1 MRRRRSYR
9 RQGRLGRF
17 AVALAM
23 VIASGVGFMVT
34 SAFTAS
40 NTVPATYIS
49 SSTRTIGANDLKPA
63 GCNSINLTTIVTGT
77 GNFNNSSS
85 NALVLGDSTN
95 NSIKDIGGA
104 GSNCVIGGS
113 GKDKITGGAGDYCQ
127 IGPDPSST
135 YSGCTTF

>member
-17 AVALAM
+17 AVAVAM

-40 NTVPATYIS
+40 NTVPATYIG
-49 SSTRTIGANDLKPA
+49 SSTRAIGANDLKPA
-63 GCNSINLTTIVTGT
+63 GCNSLNLTTIVTGT
-77 GNFNNSSS
+77 ANFNNSTA
-85 NALVLGDSTN
+85 NALVLGDSTSN
-95 NSIKDIGGA
+95 NIKDNASSSCI
-104 GSNCVIGGS
+104 VGGS
-113 GKDKITGGAGDYCQ
+113 GKDKITGGTGDFCA
-127 IGPDPSST
+127 IGPNPLST

>member
-17 AVALAM
+17 AVAVAM

-40 NTVPATYIS
+40 NTVPATYIG
-49 SSTRTIGANDLKPA
+49 SSTRAIGANDLKPA
-63 GCNSINLTTIVTGT
+63 GCNSLNLTTIVTGT
-77 GNFNNSSS
+77 ANFNNNTA
-85 NALVLGDSTN
+85 NALVLGDSTSN
-95 NSIKDIGGA
+95 NIKDNASSSCI
-104 GSNCVIGGS
+104 IGGS
-113 GKDKITGGAGDYCQ
+113 GKDKITGGTGDFCA
-127 IGPDPSST
+127 IGPNPLST